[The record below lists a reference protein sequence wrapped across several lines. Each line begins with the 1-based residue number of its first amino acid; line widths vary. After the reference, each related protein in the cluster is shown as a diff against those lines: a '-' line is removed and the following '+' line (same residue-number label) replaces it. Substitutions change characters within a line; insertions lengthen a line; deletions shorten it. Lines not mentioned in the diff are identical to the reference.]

1 MYRRTFL
8 AGTATTLSLSVAGC
22 SALEPPPET
31 SETPPA
37 AGESSPSAT
46 VTSTPTEYERRLL
59 AFRSD
64 LNERNIQII
73 ELIPTDEGLTVS
85 LEYITQE
92 STYQEI
98 GGEIGRIAGE
108 FFNQIAV
115 GWSVERL
122 ESVVFQNEDTAYGSW
137 HAEAA
142 WYRELEAG
150 ELTAEQLSLRVLETL
165 DRV

>member
-1 MYRRTFL
+1 MDRRTFL
-8 AGTATTLSLSVAGC
+8 AGTAATLSLSLAGC

-31 SETPPA
+31 SPA
-37 AGESSPSAT
+37 TVDSSPSVTA
-46 VTSTPTEYERRLL
+46 TSTPTQYERRLL
-59 AFRSD
+59 AFRSRLD
-64 LNERNIQII
+64 ERDIQIV
-73 ELIPTDEGLTVS
+73 ELIPIDEGLTVS

-108 FFNQIAV
+108 FFQQIAA

-122 ESVVFQNEDTAYGSW
+122 ESVVFQEEDTPYGSW

-142 WYRELEAG
+142 WYREFEAG

-165 DRV
+165 DRA